1 MESRA
6 FEQLLEKRNPW
17 PSKYTVVS
25 ESQLL
30 SNWTESLTVKGG
42 NVVSKQSCYEKTENL
57 VYDLA
62 FGIATANALHT
73 CAQVRE
79 FRPGTL
85 GESRALKGRSEY
97 SLPWEHTGFGFLPL
111 EEYSHC

>member
-1 MESRA
+1 MVSNQSR
-6 FEQLLEKRNPW
+6 
-17 PSKYTVVS
+17 
-25 ESQLL
+25 
-30 SNWTESLTVKGG
+30 
-42 NVVSKQSCYEKTENL
+42 CEKTENL
-57 VYDLA
+57 VSDLA

-79 FRPGTL
+79 FGPGTR

-97 SLPWEHTGFGFLPL
+97 SLPWEHTGFGFLSL